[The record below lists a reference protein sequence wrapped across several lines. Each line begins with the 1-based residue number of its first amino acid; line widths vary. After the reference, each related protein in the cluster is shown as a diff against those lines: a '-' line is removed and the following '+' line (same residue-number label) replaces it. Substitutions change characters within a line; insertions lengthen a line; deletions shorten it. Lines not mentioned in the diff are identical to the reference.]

1 MTWAL
6 RSLCRPSTKAHL
18 LTTGQGPM
26 VVLPGGSCVL
36 SGGGSAGG
44 VHPLPEYNSR
54 RQRRLLHWA
63 ELRRC
68 AGDLGLSA
76 TNKLRR
82 VYTGALLATTI
93 SAYKRKLNVI
103 RFCGILNL

>member
-44 VHPLPEYNSR
+44 VHPLPEYMFVKHPTS
-54 RQRRLLHWA
+54 
-63 ELRRC
+63 C
-68 AGDLGLSA
+68 AGYIP
-76 TNKLRR
+76 
-82 VYTGALLATTI
+82 VHCLLLLLVPI
-93 SAYKRKLNVI
+93 NES
-103 RFCGILNL
+103 